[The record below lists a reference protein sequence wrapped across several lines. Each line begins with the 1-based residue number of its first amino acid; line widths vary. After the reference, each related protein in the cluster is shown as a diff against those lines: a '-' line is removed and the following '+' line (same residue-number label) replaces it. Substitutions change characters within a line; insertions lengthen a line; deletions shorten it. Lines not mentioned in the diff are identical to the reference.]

1 MARIL
6 THILAAALCLL
17 TAPARAQQDTSMV
30 DVHILPG
37 WRAADGQHVAGL
49 EIRLADGWKTYWRAP
64 GDAGIPPRF
73 DWRGSSNLKAVQ
85 VEWPTP
91 REIDQGG
98 IKTIGYDQSV
108 VLPLRLTPARG
119 GQDITLSGE
128 IDMGVCKN
136 VCVPV
141 TLSLNHN
148 LPVSGGKPDPR
159 IVAALAERP
168 YSASEGGVSR
178 VACRITPVKDG
189 LHLRAEIDLPSTGG
203 RELAVF
209 EARDPNIWIAPSET
223 TRQGGRLVA
232 ETNLYHVEGR
242 AFALDRSALRIT
254 ILGRNSAVD
263 VQGCPA
269 G

>member
-1 MARIL
+1 V
-6 THILAAALCLL
+6 TVDW
-17 TAPARAQQDTSMV
+17 PA
-30 DVHILPG
+30 
-37 WRAADGQHVAGL
+37 
-49 EIRLADGWKTYWRAP
+49 
-64 GDAGIPPRF
+64 
-73 DWRGSSNLKAVQ
+73 
-85 VEWPTP
+85 P

-98 IKTIGYDQSV
+98 LRTIGYDRSV
-108 VLPLRLTPARG
+108 VLPLRVTPAKG
-119 GQDITLSGE
+119 GGDIHLSGE
-128 IDMGVCKN
+128 IDMGVCKE

-141 TLSLNHN
+141 TLPLDHA
-148 LPVSGGKPDPR
+148 LPGQGGKPDPR

-209 EARDPNIWIAPSET
+209 ESDDPNIWIAPSET

-232 ETNLYHVEGR
+232 ETELYHVDGR
-242 AFALDRSALRIT
+242 SFALDRSGLRIT